1 MNVVELIRNKPQLN
15 QKDNLSAIVEN
26 VSIGDIWKSLGDG
39 AASVTQL
46 CNYAPLNIYFLNMS
60 S

>member
-46 CNYAPLNIYFLNMS
+46 CNYAPLNIFF
-60 S
+60 